1 MQRSIDGVT
10 RVPAHRGRVLHV
22 PARESMTVNVISRQV
37 YISNTV
43 TASVFEE
50 KVSPLTRRL
59 AAAAYRKGLIDGI
72 IARDEARKKRYS
84 TLRSRVPRL
93 LVAGILMTSLYV
105 TYDTWQTNQA
115 LKAQLQGASG
125 VVAAVN
131 TTDTAT
137 AQDRQQAEG
146 RDEQQPATDWISK
159 YAVAPDA
166 PRILTIAKINVKA
179 RILPMSVNA
188 DGSMQAPINIYDAG
202 WYTGGVRPGD
212 KGAAVI
218 DAHASGPTRTGL
230 FGRLDTLSNGDKIT
244 IEKGDGT
251 ILNYEVVETKKVP
264 RDNLDMRELLTPK
277 VGEEGL
283 NLITCTGTWQQ
294 QGETYSDRALVF
306 TKRI

>member
-1 MQRSIDGVT
+1 
-10 RVPAHRGRVLHV
+10 
-22 PARESMTVNVISRQV
+22 MTVNVISRQV

-93 LVAGILMTSLYV
+93 LVVGILMISMYV

-146 RDEQQPATDWISK
+146 RDEQQPATDLISK

-218 DAHASGPTRTGL
+218 DAHASGPTRMGL

>member
-1 MQRSIDGVT
+1 
-10 RVPAHRGRVLHV
+10 
-22 PARESMTVNVISRQV
+22 
-37 YISNTV
+37 
-43 TASVFEE
+43 
-50 KVSPLTRRL
+50 
-59 AAAAYRKGLIDGI
+59 
-72 IARDEARKKRYS
+72 
-84 TLRSRVPRL
+84 
-93 LVAGILMTSLYV
+93 
-105 TYDTWQTNQA
+105 
-115 LKAQLQGASG
+115 
-125 VVAAVN
+125 
-131 TTDTAT
+131 
-137 AQDRQQAEG
+137 
-146 RDEQQPATDWISK
+146 
-159 YAVAPDA
+159 
-166 PRILTIAKINVKA
+166 
-179 RILPMSVNA
+179 MSVNA

-218 DAHASGPTRTGL
+218 DAHASGPTRMGL